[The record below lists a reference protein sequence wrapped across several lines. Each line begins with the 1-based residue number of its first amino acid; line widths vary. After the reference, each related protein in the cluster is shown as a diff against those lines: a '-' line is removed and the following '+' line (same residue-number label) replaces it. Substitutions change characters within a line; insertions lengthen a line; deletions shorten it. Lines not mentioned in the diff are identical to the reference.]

1 MTFLEK
7 MRAIPGEARAIR
19 ESLSLVDHTSDSMD
33 DEIQIHAKKD
43 KKVTEARKRRNA
55 AVLEMANMFNEVFA
69 GTRPVFHLKEAMT
82 TSDFPL
88 LFGDVLYRLMLGAY
102 TTWPST
108 YQNYFK
114 VRDLTDFRTL
124 NMYQID
130 GGGGPPLAAV
140 PERTQYP
147 ETKWTEAKTTLAV
160 AKYGRRYSVSFEM
173 MVNDDLQAFQDRPQT
188 MAADARM
195 SEEYLA
201 TTKMFDA
208 NGPHASFYTS
218 GNANIITSNPAL
230 SINALMTAMT
240 ILGNMKDSA
249 NRPIVVEMVRLVV
262 PPALE
267 ITARNILNA
276 IELRI
281 NENGGATNS
290 QLITTNWM
298 KNRVGLDVN
307 PFIPIVVTSTTTTT
321 RGNTSWALVGSP
333 AAGRPAF
340 NFGFLRGYRA
350 PQLSMKAPNQVAIGG
365 TLGQMDGDF
374 DTDSIDYR
382 VRHMIGAGQGDPKL
396 SVASNGTGS

>member
-1 MTFLEK
+1 MNFLDK
-7 MRAIPGEARAIR
+7 LKLIPAQATAIR
-19 ESLSLVDHTSDSMD
+19 ESLSLIDHTSESMEG
-33 DEIQIHAKKD
+33 EITIHAQKTKKI
-43 KKVTEARKRRNA
+43 TEARKRRNE
-55 AVLEMANMFNEVFA
+55 AVLEMANLFSEVFN
-69 GTRPVFHLKEAMT
+69 GTRPTWHLREAMT

-102 TTWPST
+102 QTWPAT

-114 VRDLTDFRTL
+114 VRDVNDFRTL
-124 NMYQID
+124 NMYMID

-140 PERTQYP
+140 PERAQYP
-147 ETKWTEAKTTLAV
+147 ETKWTESKVTLAV
-160 AKYGRRYSVSFEM
+160 AKYGRRYGVSFEM
-173 MVNDDLQAFQDRPQT
+173 MVNDDLQAFQDRPQA

-208 NGPHASFYTS
+208 NGPDATFFSS
-218 GNANIITSNPAL
+218 GNANIITANPAL

-240 ILGNMKDSA
+240 TLGNKRDSSQ
-249 NRPIVVEMVRLVV
+249 RPIVVEMVRLVV

-276 IELRI
+276 IELCI
-281 NENGGATNS
+281 NENGGNTNS

-307 PFIPIVVTSTTTTT
+307 PFIPVVVTSTTTTT

-350 PQLSMKAPNQVAIGG
+350 PQLSMKAPNQVVLSGS
-365 TLGQMDGDF
+365 LGQMDGDF

-396 SVASNGTGS
+396 AVASNGTGS